1 MYFLILWN
9 FITYLLVLPFL
20 KECEVHAISWLFLI
34 PNSYR
39 YVFVLIVEMD
49 NNLTIIKPIN
59 VLLISFSY
67 KSYKSPNV
75 LYFFGM
81 ITKIKHYTLI
91 WFLINTSFMEESI
104 FHTSLEYNIVAYLS
118 LYFKVFVNSILILAP
133 ITEAS
138 ILLPY
143 HI

>member
-1 MYFLILWN
+1 MYCLILWN

-67 KSYKSPNV
+67 QSYKTLNV
-75 LYFFGM
+75 LYFFEM
-81 ITKIKHYTLI
+81 ITKIKHYT
-91 WFLINTSFMEESI
+91 WEERI
-104 FHTSLEYNIVAYLS
+104 FHTSLE
-118 LYFKVFVNSILILAP
+118 
-133 ITEAS
+133 
-138 ILLPY
+138 
-143 HI
+143 